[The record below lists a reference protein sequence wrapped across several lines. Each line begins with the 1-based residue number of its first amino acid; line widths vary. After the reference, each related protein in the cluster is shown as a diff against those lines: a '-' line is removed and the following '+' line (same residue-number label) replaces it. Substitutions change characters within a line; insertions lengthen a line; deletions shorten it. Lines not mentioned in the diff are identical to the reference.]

1 MSYPDIPGESM
12 TTYTDVLDLIDKVMR
27 KVEMKGLVI
36 RKNSKYYALV
46 WARDE
51 IELLRR
57 KLAEAT
63 NTPARPLQGAG
74 QPAAPLRNGLSPEAA
89 AIIAQLRGQ
98 DPLPQQQQPSE
109 PSLPSEDPAS

>member
-12 TTYTDVLDLIDKVMR
+12 TTYNDVLDLIDHVMK

-51 IELLRR
+51 IELLRE
-57 KLAEAT
+57 KLAITRNE
-63 NTPARPLQGAG
+63 PARPLQGAG

-89 AIIAQLRGQ
+89 AIIAQLQGQ
-98 DPLPQQQQPSE
+98 TPPQTPSPSE
-109 PSLPSEDPAS
+109 PSPPVEDPAS